1 MLDRLRNDDCDT
13 KSNNIPKR
21 QYPAETSQSVVEV
34 ADAIARTELELKED
48 APAAIGEGKDS
59 KTSMNVPPTKDRKMR
74 VLREMRAVFKVSLI
88 ACFFSVLLML
98 VLIDVGRSP
107 FIRHLSMRE

>member
-1 MLDRLRNDDCDT
+1 MIVLDRLRNDDCDT

-59 KTSMNVPPTKDRKMR
+59 KTSTAGKMGAMPTKDRKMR
-74 VLREMRAVFKVSLI
+74 VLKEMRAVFKVSLI
-88 ACFFSVLLML
+88 ACFLFSIFLML
-98 VLIDVGRSP
+98 ALID
-107 FIRHLSMRE
+107 